1 MKRGI
6 SIPVLLLALAIFCT
20 AGPAGARADDQVPSP
35 EERRALID
43 RVIANQHRDDLALEQ
58 YERLERIQLRKNE
71 EDTAPVDDKTFRVA
85 PTGTGTVRVQVEEN
99 ARPIDAEL
107 YRKQLRG
114 LQQALVWA
122 LNPTEAKQ
130 KHRVE
135 KAAKRS
141 RERTEMVDAVRD
153 AFVFSWLGRETRN
166 GLTLAKLGLDPN
178 PAFKPTSRNTS
189 LFAQVRATIWVDEAA
204 GQLVRVEAEIIRD
217 ISFGGG
223 LVAKV
228 YRGGR
233 FVMEQAEVAPGVW
246 LPTRYEYNFEGR
258 KFLFGF
264 EVHQLTEVSHH
275 RRIGPPKEALTI
287 IRRELRTDGVAR
299 SDP

>member
-6 SIPVLLLALAIFCT
+6 SITVLPLALT
-20 AGPAGARADDQVPSP
+20 ALWCASVAGVRADDQVPSP
-35 EERRALID
+35 EERRALVN

-58 YERLERIQLRKNE
+58 YERLERVQLRKNE
-71 EDTAPVDDKTFRVA
+71 KGTAPVEDKTFRVV
-85 PTGTGTVRVQVEEN
+85 PTGAGRVRVQVEEN
-99 ARPIDAEL
+99 GRPIDAEL

-114 LQQALVWA
+114 LEQALVWA

-130 KHRVE
+130 KQRVE

-141 RERTEMVDAVRD
+141 RERAEMVDAVRD

-166 GLTLAKLGLDPN
+166 GRTLAKLGLDPN

-189 LFAQVRATIWVDEAA
+189 LFAHVRATIWVDEAA

-233 FVMEQAEVAPGVW
+233 FVTEQAEVAPGVW

-264 EVHQLTEVSHH
+264 EVHELTEVSHY
-275 RRIGPPKEALTI
+275 RRIGAPREALLTI
-287 IRRELRTDGVAR
+287 HRELGTDGVAR